1 MNLNG
6 NTNLQI
12 TFVYMYIL
20 ISKNTPK
27 LERNI
32 VQSNLNN
39 IELLGDIRFIGLSY
53 L

>member
-1 MNLNG
+1 MNLTG

-20 ISKNTPK
+20 IIKNTPK
-27 LERNI
+27 LERN
-32 VQSNLNN
+32 VVRSNLNN
-39 IELLGDIRFIGLSY
+39 IELFGDVRFIGLPY